1 MMNLS
6 AYTTSTYNL
15 TLTSASSYYTSS
27 LEYGSG
33 PFTYTSTES
42 GTSTYWISSLQDS
55 RTVSSHTSSSTS
67 LTSSS
72 ASSTTTSG
80 TDVQATATTIESS
93 EIYGG
98 TTAYQDSYTETWSRS
113 MVSLEFTHTGITS
126 IVSVSS
132 YGNYTYRTTT
142 YSNKTRIDT
151 TVTSTIYKT
160 EANTNRAIVTVSR
173 TDTWTQSIGSYS
185 TTTDI
190 ECLISKGV
198 ASSLIWKESSWTVYL
213 GSKYYSTKLS
223 SFTSLEAERLSG
235 TMYNS
240 TVTRVYSDEK
250 TTVTT
255 IGAETLAFTS
265 LQINTFTTWAHGS
278 SFTYL
283 SSFSRTTTSATSS
296 VTYMSATL
304 FPQSYVY
311 SVDFSTQSYIHEW
324 ISYTYESTIDSLYL
338 GSQTLS
344 IVSQLSST
352 CVESETYSRSW
363 VDSTDSWSQSLSFGH
378 TVAGIVYVSDSRLDY
393 GYTFT
398 VDTWTWV
405 DTEYVHTITTKA
417 GYIGYSTYAQEYTSV
432 VWASSSTYSASTF
445 SSSTGSSSTWFS
457 STTYTGQFGVHSL
470 ETTLSNYTSIVSTAK
485 STRSQS
491 SLVNESQW
499 TSPEDRYS
507 VIVSTGSSTYPL

>member
-6 AYTTSTYNL
+6 VYTTSTYDL
-15 TLTSASSYYTSS
+15 TLTLASTDYTSS
-27 LEYGSG
+27 LVYGSG

-55 RTVSSHTSSSTS
+55 RSVSSHTSSTTS
-67 LTSSS
+67 LTSSTT
-72 ASSTTTSG
+72 SSTTTSG

-126 IVSVSS
+126 IVTVSS

-142 YSNKTRIDT
+142 YNNKTRIDT
-151 TVTSTIYKT
+151 TVTSTIHKT
-160 EANTNRAIVTVSR
+160 EANTNRAIVTVTR
-173 TDTWTQSIGSYS
+173 TDYWTQSKGSYS

-198 ASSLIWKESSWTVYL
+198 ASSLIWKESSSTAYL

-240 TVTRVYSDEK
+240 TASRVWTSEK
-250 TTVTT
+250 TTITT
-255 IGAETLAFTS
+255 VGAETIKYTS
-265 LQINTFTTWAHGS
+265 LQINTFTTWGGGS

-283 SSFSRTTTSATSS
+283 SSFSRTTTASAST

-311 SVDFSTQSYIHEW
+311 SVDFTTQSYIHEW
-324 ISYTYESTIDSLYL
+324 ISYTYESAIDSLYL

-352 CVESETYSRSW
+352 CMESETYSRSW
-363 VDSTDSWSQSLSFGH
+363 IDSTDSWSQSLSFGH
-378 TVAGIVYVSDSRLDY
+378 TVVGIVYVSDSRLDY
-393 GYTFT
+393 GYTYT
-398 VDTWTWV
+398 VDTWDWV
-405 DTEYVHTITTKA
+405 DTDYVHTTTTKA
-417 GYIGYSTYAQEYTSV
+417 GYVGYSTYAQEYTSV
-432 VWASSSTYSASTF
+432 VWASSSTYSLTTF

-470 ETTLSNYTSIVSTAK
+470 ETTLSNYSSIVSTAK
-485 STRSQS
+485 STSSQS
-491 SLVNESQW
+491 SLADEIQW

-507 VIVSTGSSTYPL
+507 VTVSTASATYPL